1 MSRYNLKW
9 SASVCC
15 WYGKNLFVFS
25 IRKNNRIVRFQKSV
39 KIEIKMPTS
48 YVFRMTNPAWQTA
61 MQYPLFLI
69 LSKVLPSQQLPCSQ
83 SLSIFASVGRVSF
96 LLFFSRLVLFKKYNF
111 KYQRPYVTMWL
122 CSGNLS
128 FVILSTRNSRIECT
142 L

>member
-1 MSRYNLKW
+1 MKCI
-9 SASVCC
+9 SV
-15 WYGKNLFVFS
+15 NLFVFS
-25 IRKNNRIVRFQKSV
+25 ISFQKHNRRVRFQKSV

-48 YVFRMTNPAWQTA
+48 YVFRMTHPAWQTA

-83 SLSIFASVGRVSF
+83 SLSIFASVGRVSSCCSSQGS
-96 LLFFSRLVLFKKYNF
+96 FSLRNTIF
-111 KYQRPYVTMWL
+111 KYQRPYVAMWL

-128 FVILSTRNSRIECT
+128 FVILSTGNSRIEWT